1 MENKSHLNFFF
12 SSFLIIIC
20 DRLILMIMNKIYQ
33 PIVIEMT
40 NDIITDL
47 TESEFFA
54 DYDIQSTVFAEK
66 YLLDKLTEKFILG
79 ELENED
85 DEFLGVFNDDEFEV
99 VLREIVAGS
108 VLYELKERGLVDSYE
123 DDTTEEMFFLTK
135 KGKRVMKKKDGLL

>member
-1 MENKSHLNFFF
+1 
-12 SSFLIIIC
+12 
-20 DRLILMIMNKIYQ
+20 MIMSKIYQ
-33 PIVIEMT
+33 PIVIEMA
-40 NDIITDL
+40 NEIITDL

-54 DYDIQSTVFAEK
+54 DYEIQSTVFAEK

-135 KGKRVMKKKDGLL
+135 QGKRVMKKKDGLL

>member
-1 MENKSHLNFFF
+1 
-12 SSFLIIIC
+12 
-20 DRLILMIMNKIYQ
+20 MIMNKIYQ
-33 PIVIEMT
+33 PIVVEMT
-40 NDIITDL
+40 NEIITDL

-54 DYDIQSTVFAEK
+54 DYEIQSTVFAEK

-108 VLYELKERGLVDSYE
+108 VLYELKEKGLVDSYE

>member
-1 MENKSHLNFFF
+1 
-12 SSFLIIIC
+12 
-20 DRLILMIMNKIYQ
+20 MIMNKIYQ

-54 DYDIQSTVFAEK
+54 DYEIQSTVFAEK

>member
-1 MENKSHLNFFF
+1 MENKRGLNFFF
-12 SSFLIIIC
+12 STFLIIISN
-20 DRLILMIMNKIYQ
+20 RPILMIMNKIYQ
-33 PIVIEMT
+33 PVVIEMM
-40 NDIITDL
+40 NEIISDL
-47 TESEFFA
+47 TESLFFE

-79 ELENED
+79 ELENDD

-108 VLYELKERGLVDSYE
+108 VLYELKEKGLVDSYE

-135 KGKRVMKKKDGLL
+135 KGKRVMKKKDGLI

>member
-1 MENKSHLNFFF
+1 VENKRGLNFFF
-12 SSFLIIIC
+12 TTFLIIISN
-20 DRLILMIMNKIYQ
+20 RPILMIMNKIYQ
-33 PIVIEMT
+33 PVVIEMM
-40 NDIITDL
+40 NEIISDL
-47 TESEFFA
+47 TESLFFE

-108 VLYELKERGLVDSYE
+108 VLYELKEKGLVDSYE

-135 KGKRVMKKKDGLL
+135 KGKRVMKKKDGLI

>member
-1 MENKSHLNFFF
+1 
-12 SSFLIIIC
+12 
-20 DRLILMIMNKIYQ
+20 MIMNKIYQ
-33 PIVIEMT
+33 PIVIEMA

-54 DYDIQSTVFAEK
+54 DYEIQSTVFAEK

-108 VLYELKERGLVDSYE
+108 VLYELKEKGLVDSYE

>member
-1 MENKSHLNFFF
+1 
-12 SSFLIIIC
+12 
-20 DRLILMIMNKIYQ
+20 MIMSKIYQ
-33 PIVIEMT
+33 PIVIEMA
-40 NDIITDL
+40 NEIITDL

-54 DYDIQSTVFAEK
+54 DYEIQSTVFAEK

-85 DEFLGVFNDDEFEV
+85 DEFLGVFNDEEFEV

-108 VLYELKERGLVDSYE
+108 VLYELKEKGLVDSYE

>member
-1 MENKSHLNFFF
+1 
-12 SSFLIIIC
+12 
-20 DRLILMIMNKIYQ
+20 MIMSKIYQ

-40 NDIITDL
+40 NEIITDL

-54 DYDIQSTVFAEK
+54 DYEIQSTVFAEK

>member
-1 MENKSHLNFFF
+1 
-12 SSFLIIIC
+12 
-20 DRLILMIMNKIYQ
+20 MIMSKIYQ
-33 PIVIEMT
+33 PIVIEMA
-40 NDIITDL
+40 NEIITDL
-47 TESEFFA
+47 TESEFFS
-54 DYDIQSTVFAEK
+54 DYEIQSTVFAEK

>member
-1 MENKSHLNFFF
+1 MENKRGLNFFF
-12 SSFLIIIC
+12 TTFLIIISN
-20 DRLILMIMNKIYQ
+20 RPILMIMNKIYQ
-33 PIVIEMT
+33 PVVIEMM
-40 NDIITDL
+40 NEIISDL
-47 TESEFFA
+47 TESLFFE

-108 VLYELKERGLVDSYE
+108 VLYELKEKGLVDSYE

-135 KGKRVMKKKDGLL
+135 KGKRVMKKKDGLI

>member
-1 MENKSHLNFFF
+1 
-12 SSFLIIIC
+12 
-20 DRLILMIMNKIYQ
+20 MIMSKIYQ

-40 NDIITDL
+40 NDIISDL
-47 TESEFFA
+47 VETEFFK
-54 DYDIQSTVFAEK
+54 DYEIESTEFAKK
-66 YLLDKLTEKFILG
+66 YLLDKLTDKFILG

-85 DEFLGVFNDDEFEV
+85 DEFLGVFNDDEFDV

-108 VLYELKERGLVDSYE
+108 VLYELKDRGLVGSYE

>member
-1 MENKSHLNFFF
+1 
-12 SSFLIIIC
+12 
-20 DRLILMIMNKIYQ
+20 MIMSKIYQ
-33 PIVIEMT
+33 PIVIEMA

-47 TESEFFA
+47 RESEFFA
-54 DYDIQSTVFAEK
+54 DYEIQSTVFAEK
-66 YLLDKLTEKFILG
+66 YLLDKLTDKFILG

-108 VLYELKERGLVDSYE
+108 VLYELKEKGLVDSYE

>member
-1 MENKSHLNFFF
+1 
-12 SSFLIIIC
+12 
-20 DRLILMIMNKIYQ
+20 MIMSKIYQ

-40 NDIITDL
+40 NDIISDL
-47 TESEFFA
+47 VETEFFK
-54 DYDIQSTVFAEK
+54 DYEIISTEFAKK

-79 ELENED
+79 ELENDE
-85 DEFLGVFNDDEFEV
+85 DEFLSVFNDDEFEV

-108 VLYELKERGLVDSYE
+108 VLYELKEKGLVDSYE

>member
-1 MENKSHLNFFF
+1 
-12 SSFLIIIC
+12 
-20 DRLILMIMNKIYQ
+20 MIMSKIYQ
-33 PIVIEMT
+33 PIVIEMA
-40 NDIITDL
+40 NEIITDL

-54 DYDIQSTVFAEK
+54 DYEIQSTVFTEK

-108 VLYELKERGLVDSYE
+108 VLYELKEKGLVDSYE

>member
-1 MENKSHLNFFF
+1 
-12 SSFLIIIC
+12 
-20 DRLILMIMNKIYQ
+20 MIMNKIYQ
-33 PIVIEMT
+33 PIVIEMA

-47 TESEFFA
+47 TESEFFT
-54 DYDIQSTVFAEK
+54 DYEIQSTVFAEK

-108 VLYELKERGLVDSYE
+108 VLYELKEKGLVDSYE

-135 KGKRVMKKKDGLL
+135 KGKRVMKKKDGLI

>member
-1 MENKSHLNFFF
+1 
-12 SSFLIIIC
+12 
-20 DRLILMIMNKIYQ
+20 MIMSKIYQ

-47 TESEFFA
+47 TESEFFS
-54 DYDIQSTVFAEK
+54 DYEIQSTAFAEK

-79 ELENED
+79 ELEDDE
-85 DEFLGVFNDDEFEV
+85 DEFLGVFNDDEFDV

-108 VLYELKERGLVDSYE
+108 VLYELKEKGLVDSYE

-135 KGKRVMKKKDGLL
+135 KGKRVMKKKDGLI

>member
-1 MENKSHLNFFF
+1 MA
-12 SSFLIIIC
+12 
-20 DRLILMIMNKIYQ
+20 
-33 PIVIEMT
+33 

-54 DYDIQSTVFAEK
+54 DYEIQSTVFAEK

-108 VLYELKERGLVDSYE
+108 VLYELKEKGLVDSYE

>member
-1 MENKSHLNFFF
+1 
-12 SSFLIIIC
+12 
-20 DRLILMIMNKIYQ
+20 MIMNKIYQ

-40 NDIITDL
+40 NEIITDL
-47 TESEFFA
+47 TESEFFV

-66 YLLDKLTEKFILG
+66 YLLDKLTEKFIIG

-108 VLYELKERGLVDSYE
+108 VLYELKEKGLVDSYE

-135 KGKRVMKKKDGLL
+135 KGKRVMKKKDGLI

>member
-1 MENKSHLNFFF
+1 MENKRGLNFFF
-12 SSFLIIIC
+12 STFLIIINN
-20 DRLILMIMNKIYQ
+20 RPILMIMNKIYQ
-33 PIVIEMT
+33 PVVIEMM
-40 NDIITDL
+40 NEIISDL
-47 TESEFFA
+47 TESLFFE

-108 VLYELKERGLVDSYE
+108 VLYELKEKGLVDSYE

-135 KGKRVMKKKDGLL
+135 KGKRVMKKKDGLI

>member
-1 MENKSHLNFFF
+1 
-12 SSFLIIIC
+12 
-20 DRLILMIMNKIYQ
+20 MIMNKIYQ
-33 PIVIEMT
+33 PIVIEMA

-54 DYDIQSTVFAEK
+54 DYEIQSTVFAEK
-66 YLLDKLTEKFILG
+66 YLLDKLTDKFILG

-108 VLYELKERGLVDSYE
+108 VLYELKEKGLVDSYE

>member
-1 MENKSHLNFFF
+1 MMMS
-12 SSFLIIIC
+12 
-20 DRLILMIMNKIYQ
+20 KIYQ

-40 NDIITDL
+40 NEIISDLIETDFFKDYEIES
-47 TESEFFA
+47 TEFA
-54 DYDIQSTVFAEK
+54 KK
-66 YLLDKLTEKFILG
+66 YLLDKLTDKFILG

-85 DEFLGVFNDDEFEV
+85 DEFLGVFNDDEFDV

-108 VLYELKERGLVDSYE
+108 VLYELKDRGLVESYE